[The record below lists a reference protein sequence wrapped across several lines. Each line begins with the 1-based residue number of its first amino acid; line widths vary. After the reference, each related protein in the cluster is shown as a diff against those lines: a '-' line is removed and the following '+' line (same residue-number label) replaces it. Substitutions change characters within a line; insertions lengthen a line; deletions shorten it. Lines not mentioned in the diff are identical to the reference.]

1 MSKPLTDV
9 IIQSDIQDFGYFTQI
24 QVLRK
29 VLIRAVLDL
38 PMDNLTGHIIMAA
51 RNIIKGYSMELLT
64 IVTLLALLEFVWLG
78 TRVGMARGKFGVT
91 APATTGNEE
100 FERHYRVHYNTLE
113 QLVLF
118 IPSLWAFGYYVGQF
132 WAAGLGAIYLIGR
145 MIYALAYV
153 KDPASRG
160 PGMLLSVIPCYVML
174 LGGLAAAAWQH
185 LTA

>member
-1 MSKPLTDV
+1 M
-9 IIQSDIQDFGYFTQI
+9 
-24 QVLRK
+24 
-29 VLIRAVLDL
+29 DL
-38 PMDNLTGHIIMAA
+38 SVDNLKGPSIIAA
-51 RNIIKGYSMELLT
+51 TQCNKRFPVELLT
-64 IVTLLALLEFVWLG
+64 IVTLLALFEFVWLG
-78 TRVGMARGKFGVT
+78 TRVGMARGKFGVS

-132 WAAGLGAIYLIGR
+132 WAAGLGAIFLIGR
-145 MIYALAYV
+145 VIYALAYV

-160 PGMLLSVIPCYVML
+160 LGMLLSVIPCYVML
-174 LGGLAAAAWQH
+174 LGGLAAAAWQY

>member
-1 MSKPLTDV
+1 M
-9 IIQSDIQDFGYFTQI
+9 
-24 QVLRK
+24 
-29 VLIRAVLDL
+29 DL
-38 PMDNLTGHIIMAA
+38 SVDNLKGPSIIAA
-51 RNIIKGYSMELLT
+51 TQCNKRFPVELLT
-64 IVTLLALLEFVWLG
+64 IVTLLALFEFVWLG
-78 TRVGMARGKFGVT
+78 TRVGMARGKFGVS

-145 MIYALAYV
+145 VIYALAYV

-160 PGMLLSVIPCYVML
+160 LGMLLSVIPCYVML
-174 LGGLAAAAWQH
+174 LGGLAAAAWQY

>member
-1 MSKPLTDV
+1 M
-9 IIQSDIQDFGYFTQI
+9 
-24 QVLRK
+24 RK
-29 VLIRAVLDL
+29 VLVGTDVDL
-38 PMDNLTGHIIMAA
+38 SVDNLKGPSIIAA
-51 RNIIKGYSMELLT
+51 TQCNKRFPVELLT
-64 IVTLLALLEFVWLG
+64 IVTLLALFEFVWLG
-78 TRVGMARGKFGVT
+78 TRVGMARGKFGVS

-132 WAAGLGAIYLIGR
+132 WAVGLGAIYLIGR
-145 MIYALAYV
+145 VIYALAYV

-174 LGGLAAAAWQH
+174 LGGLAAAAWQY

>member
-1 MSKPLTDV
+1 M
-9 IIQSDIQDFGYFTQI
+9 
-24 QVLRK
+24 RK
-29 VLIRAVLDL
+29 VLVGTDVDL
-38 PMDNLTGHIIMAA
+38 SVDNLKGPSIIAA
-51 RNIIKGYSMELLT
+51 TQCNKRFPVELLT
-64 IVTLLALLEFVWLG
+64 IVTLLALFEFVWLG
-78 TRVGMARGKFGVT
+78 TRVGMARGKFGVS

-145 MIYALAYV
+145 VIYALAYV

-174 LGGLAAAAWQH
+174 LGGLAAAAWQF
-185 LTA
+185 LTS

>member
-1 MSKPLTDV
+1 M
-9 IIQSDIQDFGYFTQI
+9 
-24 QVLRK
+24 RK
-29 VLIRAVLDL
+29 VLIGTDVDL
-38 PMDNLTGHIIMAA
+38 SVDNLKGPSIIAA
-51 RNIIKGYSMELLT
+51 TQCNKRFPVELLT
-64 IVTLLALLEFVWLG
+64 IVTLLALFEFVWLG
-78 TRVGMARGKFGVT
+78 TRVGMARGKFGVS

-132 WAAGLGAIYLIGR
+132 WAAGLGAIYLLGR
-145 MIYALAYV
+145 VIYALAYV

-160 PGMLLSVIPCYVML
+160 LGMLLSVIPCYVML
-174 LGGLAAAAWQH
+174 LGGLAAAAWQY

>member
-1 MSKPLTDV
+1 
-9 IIQSDIQDFGYFTQI
+9 
-24 QVLRK
+24 
-29 VLIRAVLDL
+29 
-38 PMDNLTGHIIMAA
+38 MDNLKGPSIIAA
-51 RNIIKGYSMELLT
+51 TQCNKRFPVELLT
-64 IVTLLALLEFVWLG
+64 IVTLLALFEFVWLG
-78 TRVGMARGKFGVT
+78 TRVGMARGKFGVS

-145 MIYALAYV
+145 VIYALAYV

-160 PGMLLSVIPCYVML
+160 LGMLLSVIPCYVML
-174 LGGLAAAAWQH
+174 LGGLAAAAWQY

>member
-1 MSKPLTDV
+1 M
-9 IIQSDIQDFGYFTQI
+9 
-24 QVLRK
+24 RK
-29 VLIRAVLDL
+29 VLVGTDVDL
-38 PMDNLTGHIIMAA
+38 SGDNLKGPSIIAA
-51 RNIIKGYSMELLT
+51 TQCNKRFPVELLT
-64 IVTLLALLEFVWLG
+64 IVTLLALFEFVWLG
-78 TRVGMARGKFGVT
+78 TRVGMARGKFGVS

-145 MIYALAYV
+145 VIYALAYV

-174 LGGLAAAAWQH
+174 LGGLAAAAWQY

>member
-1 MSKPLTDV
+1 M
-9 IIQSDIQDFGYFTQI
+9 
-24 QVLRK
+24 RK
-29 VLIRAVLDL
+29 VLVGTDSDL
-38 PMDNLTGHIIMAA
+38 SVDNLKGPSIIAA
-51 RNIIKGYSMELLT
+51 TQCNKRFPVELLT
-64 IVTLLALLEFVWLG
+64 IVTLLALFEFVWLG
-78 TRVGMARGKFGVT
+78 TRVGMARGKFGVS

-132 WAAGLGAIYLIGR
+132 WAAGLGVIYLVGR
-145 MIYALAYV
+145 VIYALAYV

-174 LGGLAAAAWQH
+174 LGGLAAAAWQY

>member
-1 MSKPLTDV
+1 M
-9 IIQSDIQDFGYFTQI
+9 
-24 QVLRK
+24 
-29 VLIRAVLDL
+29 DL
-38 PMDNLTGHIIMAA
+38 SVDNLKGPRIIAA
-51 RNIIKGYSMELLT
+51 TQCNKRFPVELLT
-64 IVTLLALLEFVWLG
+64 IVTLLALFEFVWLG
-78 TRVGMARGKFGVT
+78 TRVGMARGKFGVS

-145 MIYALAYV
+145 VIYALAYV

-160 PGMLLSVIPCYVML
+160 LGMLLSVIPCYVML
-174 LGGLAAAAWQH
+174 LGGLAAAAWQY